1 MEQISSQLTQI
12 ISKEFDLE
20 IRPAITIP
28 DPKFGDFATNV
39 ALQIAKPLG
48 KNPREIAQTIADQL
62 PDATVAGPGFINIRL
77 PDTELLATLDSINS
91 DPNFGASKIYDKK
104 IVVTEYSDPNP
115 FKVLHIG
122 HLYTSVVGDAMSNLI
137 EAAGGTTHRVNFG
150 GDVGLHVAKAMWGII
165 QHFGG
170 EHPEKLTN
178 IPESEHMDF
187 ISARY
192 VEGNKAYEENPAAKA
207 EIVATNKRIYAL
219 FDQLDSPETLG
230 SKSPEGTIIAQKR
243 AKQSIQAGKT
253 RASAPERTP
262 EEIVDASDTV
272 DPFATIYWTC
282 RQWSYDYFDQFYA
295 SIGVKFE
302 KYYPESATAQIG
314 LKTVKEQL
322 KNGVYEES
330 NGAIIFDGEK
340 HDLHT
345 RVFINSEGLPTYE
358 AKDLGLSLAKARDYN
373 FDKSIIITGNDIT
386 EYMKVLLKSIE
397 QFRPDL
403 SSKTLHLTHGM
414 VKLAGGVKQSSRLGN
429 FVKAVDTIDITK
441 KVLEKEQGSAD
452 PEIVLGAIKYAFL
465 KNSVGPDI
473 IFDPETSVSLQGNSG
488 PYLQYSLTRA
498 KSILRSLGGAS
509 PTTAAPRPSSD
520 RGSPKNDDSR
530 SEEGMSTRN
539 DGMDSI
545 PYSEEVRSGQQAT
558 ESDLDTHERALLK
571 KLSDYSYILEKSTSD
586 LAPHHL
592 CAYLYELAQTFNR
605 FYENAKVAGD
615 PREVIRTRLVRAYAH
630 ILSRALIT
638 LGIPTP
644 DKM

>member
-1 MEQISSQLTQI
+1 MENISQQLTQI
-12 ISKEFDLE
+12 IANEFDMD
-20 IRPAITIP
+20 IRPSLTIP
-28 DPKFGDFATNV
+28 DPRHGDFATNV
-39 ALQIAKPLG
+39 ALQLAKPL
-48 KNPREIAQTIADQL
+48 KKSPLEIAQIIANKL
-62 PDATVAGPGFINIRL
+62 PGATAVKPGFINIRL
-77 PDTELLATLDSINS
+77 PDTTLLATLTQINS
-91 DPNFGASKIYDKK
+91 TNTPGASNLYKDQ

-122 HLYTSVVGDAMSNLI
+122 HLYTSIVGDAISNLI

-150 GDVGLHVAKAMWGII
+150 GDVGLHVAKTMHGII
-165 QHFGG
+165 THLSG
-170 EHPEKLTN
+170 EHPEKLTE
-178 IPESEHMDF
+178 IPESDHMDF

-192 VEGNKAYEENPAAKA
+192 VEGNNAYESDPEAKSTIV
-207 EIVATNKRIYAL
+207 EINKRIYAL
-219 FDQLDSPETLG
+219 FDQIDSPETLG
-230 SKSPEGTIIAQKR
+230 SKSPEITTQT
-243 AKQSIQAGKT
+243 S
-253 RASAPERTP
+253 
-262 EEIVDASDTV
+262 
-272 DPFATIYWTC
+272 PFAQIYWTC

-314 LKTVKEQL
+314 IATVREQL

-340 HDLHT
+340 HGLHT
-345 RVFINSEGLPTYE
+345 RVFINSAGLPTYE
-358 AKDLGLSLAKARDYN
+358 TKDLGLSLAKARDYD
-373 FDKSIIITGNDIT
+373 FDQSIIITGNDIV

-403 SSKTLHLTHGM
+403 SSKTLHITHGM

-429 FVKAVDTIDITK
+429 FVKAVDTIEITK
-441 KVLEKEQGSAD
+441 KALEKEQGSAD
-452 PEIVLGAIKYAFL
+452 NQIVLGAIKYAFL
-465 KNSVGPDI
+465 KNSVGPDL

-498 KSILRSLGGAS
+498 RSILRSVGQNDPTPTPQPTSKQTS
-509 PTTAAPRPSSD
+509 PATQPSSALSD
-520 RGSPKNDDSR
+520 RGSAKGDDPCGEER
-530 SEEGMSTRN
+530 SSLPVTT
-539 DGMDSI
+539 
-545 PYSEEVRSGQQAT
+545 GQAPFRTQADDV
-558 ESDLDTHERALLK
+558 ELGLGLDEFERTLLK
-571 KLSDYSYILEKSTSD
+571 KLSDYSHALEKSTKD

-615 PREVIRTRLVRAYAH
+615 PRESLRIQLVSTYAKT
-630 ILSRALIT
+630 LGSALTI